1 MWSFSYLKACIRS
14 LLSASKHQTFGSGRN
29 GPHVLLGLPH
39 NSTVATLNPD
49 PKILQ
54 GPGHLT
60 SWKLCHSCILRPC
73 KIAKVNSSAL
83 RGLSCWDFM
92 GTDMGDPFLVASEEQ
107 TRNRLHQR
115 PGLANLIRATL
126 ERTPSNLH
134 LTALRLQISEVPQPQ
149 TLDSE
154 YHAEPCPRVL
164 RTLATLR

>member
-1 MWSFSYLKACIRS
+1 MWLFSYLKACIRS

-60 SWKLCHSCILRPC
+60 SWKLCHSCILRSC
-73 KIAKVNSSAL
+73 KIAKANGRAL
-83 RGLSCWDFM
+83 RGLSCLDFM
-92 GTDMGDPFLVASEEQ
+92 GTEMGDPFLVANEEQ

-115 PGLANLIRATL
+115 PALANLGLQTRFEQPWREQLQTFTSQHCGSKILKSR
-126 ERTPSNLH
+126 NLK
-134 LTALRLQISEVPQPQ
+134 L
-149 TLDSE
+149 
-154 YHAEPCPRVL
+154 
-164 RTLATLR
+164 